1 MLYYTA
7 IKYVSFS
14 EMIISSNALCK
25 IAVTSSMSGKK
36 TIIATGVMLSLLML
50 PSVSTAFAQYLPPSG
65 TTGLDDILDLQQERV
80 RIAQENPGTGSGT
93 PMFALEGVFGA
104 LVLSTG
110 VFGGIASAFFV
121 RGRKG
126 KYAAMGRG

>member
-1 MLYYTA
+1 MA
-7 IKYVSFS
+7 IWYVSIS
-14 EMIISSNALCK
+14 KTIISSNALCK
-25 IAVTSSMSGKK
+25 IHVINSMTGKK
-36 TIIATGVMLSLLML
+36 TIIMTGVMLSLLIL
-50 PSVSTAFAQYLPPSG
+50 PSVSSLAFAQYLPTSG

-110 VFGGIASAFFV
+110 IFGGIASAFFV
-121 RGRKG
+121 MGRKG
-126 KYAAMGRG
+126 KYAPMGRG

>member
-1 MLYYTA
+1 
-7 IKYVSFS
+7 
-14 EMIISSNALCK
+14 MIISSNALCK

-36 TIIATGVMLSLLML
+36 TIITTGVMLSLLIL
-50 PSVSTAFAQYLPPSG
+50 PSVSMAFAQYLPSSG
-65 TTGLDDILDLQQERV
+65 STGLDDILDLQQERV

-93 PMFALEGVFGA
+93 PMFALDGAAGA
-104 LVLSTG
+104 LALTTSI
-110 VFGGIASAFFV
+110 FGGIAAAFFV

>member
-1 MLYYTA
+1 
-7 IKYVSFS
+7 
-14 EMIISSNALCK
+14 MIISSNALCK

-36 TIIATGVMLSLLML
+36 AIIATGVMLSLLIL
-50 PSVSTAFAQYLPPSG
+50 PSVSMAFAQYLPTSG

-93 PMFALEGVFGA
+93 PMFALDGVFGA

-121 RGRKG
+121 MGRKG
-126 KYAAMGRG
+126 KYALMGRG